1 MCDFRTGLRMLKV
14 KSAYTT
20 SVFYM
25 MTYVAKVCT
34 LASWIFSMML
44 ACGSTRLSRADKCS
58 MILSSL
64 VGQPFPKG
72 RNRNRRLT

>member
-1 MCDFRTGLRMLKV
+1 MLKI

-20 SVFYM
+20 SLIYM
-25 MTYVAKVCT
+25 MTYVVKVCT

-44 ACGSTRLSRADKCS
+44 ACGSTRLSSADKCS

-64 VGQPFPKG
+64 VGQPLHNGKM
-72 RNRNRRLT
+72 RNHRLT